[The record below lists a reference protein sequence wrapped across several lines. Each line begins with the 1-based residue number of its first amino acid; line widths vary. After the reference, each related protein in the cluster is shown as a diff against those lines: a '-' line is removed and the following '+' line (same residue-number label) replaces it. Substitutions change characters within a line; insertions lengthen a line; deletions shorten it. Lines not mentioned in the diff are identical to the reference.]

1 MKRLISFLLLLFLSA
16 CTIAVVETPSVNLSN
31 STPTAVPENQVT
43 LRSLA
48 DRKDFGI
55 GAAVALGPLRRDRTY
70 SQVLAGE
77 FNQIMPENAMK
88 FQALQPERDR
98 FNFKGADDIVDFA
111 NEHNMKMFGHTLV
124 WQRGLAD
131 WLKAG
136 DWTREEL
143 IEILRNHIQT
153 VVSRYRGRIYA
164 WDVVNEALDTDSSL
178 RELIWSRGIGPEY
191 IELSYRWAHE
201 ADPNAKLFYNEY
213 DPGGWGAQSG
223 QKVDAL
229 YRLVADLKER
239 NVPLDGVGLQMHLRL
254 DDAPTY
260 EGLKQSLERLAELDL
275 QIQITETDVRMGY
288 QGEPSPEQ
296 LQQQASIYKDLI
308 QACLDVPKCTGF
320 WFWGFTDRYTWVSS
334 FMGQSG
340 APLIFDQY
348 YRPKPA
354 YDAIAQAIQAAT
366 R

>member
-1 MKRLISFLLLLFLSA
+1 MRKLLLFFVFLFLSA
-16 CTIAVVETPSVNLSN
+16 CAVAVVETNTVNLPDSN
-31 STPTAVPENQVT
+31 TTTPQNQEIT

-55 GAAVALGPLRRDRTY
+55 GAAAALGALRKDSAYR
-70 SQVLAGE
+70 QVLGRE
-77 FNQIMPENAMK
+77 FNQIMPENTMK
-88 FQALQPERDR
+88 FQSLQPERDR
-98 FNFKGADDIVDFA
+98 FNFKGADEIVAFA
-111 NEHNMKMFGHTLV
+111 NEHNMRMFGHTLV

-143 IEILRNHIQT
+143 LDILRNHIQT
-153 VVSRYRGRIYA
+153 VVSRYRGRVYA

-191 IELSYRWAHE
+191 IELSYRWTKA

-213 DPGGWGAQSG
+213 DPGGWGAKSG

-229 YRLVADLKER
+229 YRLLADLKER
-239 NVPLDGVGLQMHLRL
+239 DVPLDGVGLQMHLRL

-260 EGLKQSLERLAELDL
+260 EGLKQNLERLAQLNL
-275 QIQITETDVRMGY
+275 QIQITETDVRIGY
-288 QGEPSPEQ
+288 SNEPSPEQ
-296 LQQQASIYKDLI
+296 LQQQGEIYSDLI
-308 QACLDVPKCTGF
+308 RACLDVPQCTGF
-320 WFWGFTDRYTWVSS
+320 WFWGFSDRYTWVSS

-340 APLIFDQY
+340 APLIFDEY

-354 YDAIAQAIQAAT
+354 YDAVAQALENAQ

>member
-1 MKRLISFLLLLFLSA
+1 MKRLIALILLLLLSA
-16 CTIAVVETPSVNLSN
+16 CTIAMVETPSVNLTQ
-31 STPTAVPENQVT
+31 STPTKIQGNEVT

-48 DRKDFGI
+48 DRTDFGI
-55 GAAVALGPLRRDRTY
+55 GAAVAPGPLRRDRTY
-70 SQVLAGE
+70 SQVLASE

-88 FQALQPERDR
+88 FDALQPERDR
-98 FNFKGADDIVDFA
+98 FDFKDADDIVNFA

-136 DWTREEL
+136 NWTREEL
-143 IEILRNHIQT
+143 IDILRNHIQT

-191 IELSYRWAHE
+191 IELSYRWTHE
-201 ADPNAKLFYNEY
+201 ADPDALLFYNEY

-229 YRLVADLKER
+229 YRLLADLKER
-239 NVPLDGVGLQMHLRL
+239 NVPLDGVGLQMHLRI

-275 QIQITETDVRMGY
+275 PIQITETDVRMSY
-288 QGEPSPEQ
+288 QGEPTPAQ
-296 LQQQASIYKDLI
+296 LQKQADIYRDLI
-308 QACLDVPKCTGF
+308 QACLDVPQCTGF
-320 WFWGFTDRYTWVSS
+320 WFWGFTDRHTWVSS

-340 APLIFDQY
+340 APLIFDRY

-354 YDAIAQAIQAAT
+354 YDAIAQALKSTT

>member
-1 MKRLISFLLLLFLSA
+1 MKKLLCLFVLLLLSA
-16 CTIAVVETPSVNLSN
+16 CTLSLADTPSTDQSSLIAAPSN
-31 STPTAVPENQVT
+31 SVT

-48 DRKDFGI
+48 DDRDFGI
-55 GAAVALGPLRRDRTY
+55 GAAVNLGALRRDRTY
-70 SQVLAGE
+70 SEVLGRE

-88 FQALQPERDR
+88 FQALHPERDR
-98 FNFKGADDIVDFA
+98 FNFKGADDMVAFA
-111 NEHNMKMFGHTLV
+111 NEHNMRMFGHTLV

-153 VVSRYRGRIYA
+153 VVSRYRGRVYA

-178 RELIWSRGIGPEY
+178 RELIWLRGIGPEY
-191 IELSYRWAHE
+191 IELSYRWARE
-201 ADPNAKLFYNEY
+201 ADPDAKLFYNEY
-213 DPGGWGAQSG
+213 DPGGWGEGSG
-223 QKVDAL
+223 QKVDGL

-239 NVPLDGVGLQMHLRL
+239 GVPLDGIGLQMHLRL
-254 DDAPTY
+254 DDAPSY
-260 EGLKQSLERLAELDL
+260 EALKRNLERLAQLDL

-288 QGEPSPEQ
+288 GEPSPEELNKQ
-296 LQQQASIYKDLI
+296 GQVYADLI
-308 QACLDVPKCTGF
+308 RACLDVPQCTGF

-334 FMGQSG
+334 FMGTSG
-340 APLIFDQY
+340 APLIFDPY

-354 YDAIAQAIQAAT
+354 YDAIATELREAQ